1 VVTPIS
7 VDEYR
12 IAQMHMVTKIQ
23 QLQTTG
29 EEGVEVLVNEPLEN
43 EEWKGQFTSKIYHL
57 QSKFPSWLAA
67 FAPLN
72 SMLIEEKAWNA
83 YTKCKTGWSLSWPLY
98 VGTRFQHNFF
108 TTREC
113 GFSHKRSCGS

>member
-29 EEGVEVLVNEPLEN
+29 EEGVEVLVNEPFEN
-43 EEWKGQFTSKIYHL
+43 EEWKGQFTSKICHL

-83 YTKCKTGWSLSWPLY
+83 YTKCKTGAQF
-98 VGTRFQHNFF
+98 G
-108 TTREC
+108 C
-113 GFSHKRSCGS
+113 